1 LPVGGI
7 GLSQL
12 TLSSKLGLKN
22 RLNFQVTIIVVI
34 RTVFNTF
41 YRMIY
46 PFLSYFMDGLGV
58 DLRTISYAFT
68 ARSLTGV
75 VGPFLAS
82 VADSRGRKA
91 GILLGTV
98 TYSLA
103 IGMIAIWPTYPVF
116 FAGLSLAFIGY
127 LIFVPSTQAYLGDKV
142 PYERRARV
150 LGITEFAWSLSAV
163 IGVPI
168 AGFIISRRGWLA
180 PIPLIAI
187 LGVIGIAVLGWML
200 PNDAP
205 TVEGSPG
212 FWKNLS
218 KILTYTPAVAALVMA
233 GLYTAANEVV
243 TLVYGVWLKQSFNFN
258 VTALYITTMVIGIS
272 EFSGEMLVT
281 LFTDRIG
288 KRRAL
293 AIGIIGNCLASLA
306 MAVFGRSLT
315 GAVICLVF
323 FYITFEFTIVSG
335 IPLMSEIMPTA
346 RATMLASHMAILAIG
361 RAAGDLLAPSLF
373 AQSFLPGIAANALA
387 AVVFN
392 LFALAALTRIKI
404 QNA

>member
-1 LPVGGI
+1 LHDGGT
-7 GLSQL
+7 GLTQL
-12 TLSSKLGLKN
+12 TLSNKLSIKHS
-22 RLNFQVTIIVVI
+22 LNFQVAVIVII

-46 PFLSYFMDGLGV
+46 PFLSYFMVGLGV

-91 GILLGTV
+91 GMLLGTV
-98 TYSLA
+98 LYTVA
-103 IGMIAIWPTYPVF
+103 IGMIAIWPIYPVF
-116 FAGLSLAFIGY
+116 FVALSLAFIGY

-142 PYERRARV
+142 PYEKRARV

-187 LGVIGIAVLGWML
+187 LGVIGIGVLGWML
-200 PNDAP
+200 PKDTPSTEARP
-205 TVEGSPG
+205 S
-212 FWKNLS
+212 FWKNLG
-218 KILTYTPAVAALVMA
+218 KIMTYPPAVAALVMA
-233 GLYTAANEVV
+233 GMYTAANEVV
-243 TLVYGVWLKQSFNFN
+243 SLVYGVWLNQSFNFN
-258 VTALYITTMVIGIS
+258 ITSLYITTMVIGLS
-272 EFSGEMLVT
+272 ELSGEVLVT
-281 LFTDRIG
+281 VFTDRIG

-293 AIGIIGNCLASLA
+293 AIGIVGNCLASLA
-306 MAVFGRSLT
+306 MAIFGRSLT

-323 FYITFEFTIVSG
+323 FYVTFEFTIVSG
-335 IPLMSEIMPTA
+335 IPLMSEIVPTA

-361 RAAGDLLAPSLF
+361 RAIGDLLAPALF

-387 AVVFN
+387 AILFN
-392 LFALAALTRIKI
+392 LVALFALSRVRVQAA
-404 QNA
+404 

>member
-1 LPVGGI
+1 LD
-7 GLSQL
+7 QL
-12 TLSSKLGLKN
+12 TLSSKSNIKDK
-22 RLNFQVTIIVVI
+22 LNFQVTIIVVI

-68 ARSLTGV
+68 ARSLMGV

-91 GILLGTV
+91 GMLLGTI
-98 TYSLA
+98 TYTVAISL
-103 IGMIAIWPTYPVF
+103 IAIWPTYPVF
-116 FAGLSLAFIGY
+116 FVSLSLAFIGY

-142 PYERRARV
+142 PYDRRARV

-168 AGFIISRRGWLA
+168 AGFIISKRGWLA
-180 PIPLIAI
+180 PVPLIAI
-187 LGVIGIAVLGWML
+187 LGVIGIVVLSWML
-200 PNDAP
+200 PKDSSATDNKP
-205 TVEGSPG
+205 S
-212 FWKNLS
+212 FWKNLGS
-218 KILTYTPAVAALVMA
+218 ILTFTPAVAALVMA

-243 TLVYGVWLKQSFNFN
+243 TLVYGVWLRDSFNFS
-258 VTALYITTMVIGIS
+258 VTSLYVTTMVIGIF
-272 EFSGEMLVT
+272 EFSGEFLVT

-293 AIGIIGNCLASLA
+293 ALGIVGNCLASLA
-306 MAVFGRSLT
+306 MALFGRSLI

-346 RATMLASHMAILAIG
+346 RATMLASHMAIIAIG
-361 RAAGDLLAPSLF
+361 RAVGDILAPSLF
-373 AQSFLPGIAANALA
+373 AQSILPGIAANALA
-387 AVVFN
+387 AIVFN
-392 LFALAALTRIKI
+392 LFALVALAQVRT
-404 QNA
+404 QTV